1 VGCDGAS
8 GRTVTVSRMMM
19 TETRARRVTYQG
31 DPALARALALMLEE
45 EGARVRLRRPQA
57 TDEQREL
64 ASMLQNVASGLLVWG
79 TAEAITTAVN
89 KFRQRFPG
97 AGGSVTIEG
106 DHGGD
111 D

>member
-1 VGCDGAS
+1 
-8 GRTVTVSRMMM
+8 MMM

-57 TDEQREL
+57 TDDQRDL
-64 ASMLQNVASGLLVWG
+64 ASMLQNVASGPWCGALRGDHHRGQQVPP
-79 TAEAITTAVN
+79 TV
-89 KFRQRFPG
+89 PG